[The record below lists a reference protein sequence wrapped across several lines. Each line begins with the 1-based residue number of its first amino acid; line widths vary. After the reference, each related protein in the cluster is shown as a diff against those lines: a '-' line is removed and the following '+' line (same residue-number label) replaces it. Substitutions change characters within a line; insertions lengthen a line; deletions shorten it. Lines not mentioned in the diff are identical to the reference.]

1 MPQTDDDQGSLM
13 FRCCFHDLFGRLGAT
28 QWLVNLVVHS
38 GVVELATDLL
48 QLFPVGDRRVASPNF
63 K

>member
-38 GVVELATDLL
+38 GVVELATGPCHLAMADIYAEIE
-48 QLFPVGDRRVASPNF
+48 FS
-63 K
+63 